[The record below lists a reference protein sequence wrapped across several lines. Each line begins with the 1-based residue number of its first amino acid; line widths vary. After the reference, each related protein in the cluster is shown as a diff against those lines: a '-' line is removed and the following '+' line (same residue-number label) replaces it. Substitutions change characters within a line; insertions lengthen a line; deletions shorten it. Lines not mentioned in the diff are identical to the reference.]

1 MAKRDTWEGSAED
14 VAQDKKLAKKHGM
27 SYSEWERSAMDKK
40 HDRQK
45 SMKGLRA
52 GGKTNADMKKVGRN
66 MAKVLNQRSPMRGS
80 SGPR

>member
-1 MAKRDTWEGSAED
+1 MAKMKSWEGSAED
-14 VAQDKKLAKKHGM
+14 VRQDKKLAKKHKM
-27 SYSEWERSAMDKK
+27 SYEEWERSDMDKK
-40 HDRQK
+40 HDKQK
-45 SMKGLRA
+45 STKGLRA